1 KTPYKLEKAIET
13 HKRFHEFYFT
23 PLINEV
29 IPELWEL
36 TQRMGADEKVNT
48 EMNTKFTEMRSQKSI
63 QESENLSQT
72 LQDTLDLFV
81 NKSDGNAHPELS
93 HIFEV
98 VDTLFVL
105 DRAFLATI
113 KQKLIEG
120 VTLFETHEDRVDTQF
135 STFIQ
140 IFHDFSEVVEN
151 FWEGISTS
159 QQHARSGLESVNKT

>member
-1 KTPYKLEKAIET
+1 
-13 HKRFHEFYFT
+13 
-23 PLINEV
+23 
-29 IPELWEL
+29 
-36 TQRMGADEKVNT
+36 M
-48 EMNTKFTEMRSQKSI
+48 
-63 QESENLSQT
+63 SET
-72 LQDTLDLFV
+72 LQDTLDLLV
-81 NKSDGNAHPELS
+81 NKSEGNAQHELS

-135 STFIQ
+135 PTFIQ
-140 IFHDFSEVVEN
+140 IFYDFSEVVEN

-159 QQHARSGLESVNKT
+159 HQQTRWGLESINKT